1 MLEQSRLSHPT
12 DSPNG
17 LHSKRVVDPSVPGLG
32 DLPDLLLVERTRGRD
47 TRAFETLMRRYNR
60 RLYRIARSILSDDG
74 SAEEAVRAA
83 HVRAFANLDRYEP
96 AGKFGAWLARLAFNE
111 ALTLRRH
118 SPMGTGAA
126 ERASE
131 RVEATPSPGRSIG
144 NAALATTVRPS
155 GGPVNA
161 IGTTPSMG
169 STAAAAIEVAEPAAT
184 ELAVSKQQL
193 EDAIDALPEVFRTVL
208 VLRVVEELSGV
219 EVAVCL
225 GLNETTVRTR
235 LYRAQQR
242 LKVDVA
248 RRLRAE
254 PFNIFELTPER
265 CDRIVVQVFAKLHSA
280 PPAPEQR

>member
-1 MLEQSRLSHPT
+1 MLEHTRLSH
-12 DSPNG
+12 SPDG
-17 LHSKRVVDPSVPGLG
+17 LQAKRAVDAVANFS

-60 RLYRIARSILSDDG
+60 RLYRIARSILSNDDA
-74 SAEEAVRAA
+74 AEEAVRAA
-83 HVRAFANLDRYEP
+83 YFRAFANLDRYEP

-111 ALTLRRH
+111 ALALRRH
-118 SPMGTGAA
+118 SP
-126 ERASE
+126 
-131 RVEATPSPGRSIG
+131 ATP
-144 NAALATTVRPS
+144 LTVV
-155 GGPVNA
+155 PV
-161 IGTTPSMG
+161 
-169 STAAAAIEVAEPAAT
+169 AAATDGTDTVAT
-184 ELAVSKQQL
+184 RQQL

-208 VLRVVEELSGV
+208 VLRVVEDLSGV

-242 LKVDVA
+242 LKVDMA

-265 CDRIVVQVFAKLHSA
+265 CDRIVAQVFAKLHTMTAAVS
-280 PPAPEQR
+280 ESR

>member
-1 MLEQSRLSHPT
+1 MLEQTRLSHSSDGLQAKRAV
-12 DSPNG
+12 DSVANF
-17 LHSKRVVDPSVPGLG
+17 S

-60 RLYRIARSILSDDG
+60 RLYRIARSVLSNEDT
-74 SAEEAVRAA
+74 AEEAVRVAYW
-83 HVRAFANLDRYEP
+83 RAFANLDRYEP

-111 ALTLRRH
+111 ALGLRRH
-118 SPMGTGAA
+118 SPA
-126 ERASE
+126 
-131 RVEATPSPGRSIG
+131 ATPPASGQRTSAAPADSDGSAAGR
-144 NAALATTVRPS
+144 
-155 GGPVNA
+155 
-161 IGTTPSMG
+161 
-169 STAAAAIEVAEPAAT
+169 
-184 ELAVSKQQL
+184 QQL
-193 EDAIDALPEVFRTVL
+193 EDAIDTLPEVFRTVL
-208 VLRVVEELSGV
+208 VLRIVEDLSGV

-265 CDRIVVQVFAKLHSA
+265 CDRIVTQVFAKLHTMTAVALES
-280 PPAPEQR
+280 R

>member
-1 MLEQSRLSHPT
+1 MLEHTRLSHASDGLQAKRAV
-12 DSPNG
+12 DSVANF
-17 LHSKRVVDPSVPGLG
+17 S

-60 RLYRIARSILSDDG
+60 RLYRIARSILSDDDA
-74 SAEEAVRAA
+74 AEEAVRAA
-83 HVRAFANLDRYEP
+83 YSRAFANLDRYEP

-111 ALTLRRH
+111 ALALRRH
-118 SPMGTGAA
+118 SPAGIPLAVVQQSSAA
-126 ERASE
+126 
-131 RVEATPSPGRSIG
+131 
-144 NAALATTVRPS
+144 
-155 GGPVNA
+155 
-161 IGTTPSMG
+161 
-169 STAAAAIEVAEPAAT
+169 PAANGPD
-184 ELAVSKQQL
+184 AVATRQQL

-208 VLRVVEELSGV
+208 VLRVVEDLSGV

-254 PFNIFELTPER
+254 PFNIFELTSER
-265 CDRIVVQVFAKLHSA
+265 CDRIVAQVFAKLHSVTPVA
-280 PPAPEQR
+280 SESR

>member
-1 MLEQSRLSHPT
+1 MLEQSRVPNPSDAASGLQAKRAV
-12 DSPNG
+12 DS
-17 LHSKRVVDPSVPGLG
+17 VQTFT

-60 RLYRIARSILSDDG
+60 RLYRIARSILSNDEM
-74 SAEEAVRAA
+74 AEEAVRAA
-83 HVRAFANLDRYEP
+83 YIRAFANLDRYEP

-118 SPMGTGAA
+118 SAATVATSPGAGGEAAPAA
-126 ERASE
+126 EGTDPTAS
-131 RVEATPSPGRSIG
+131 R
-144 NAALATTVRPS
+144 
-155 GGPVNA
+155 
-161 IGTTPSMG
+161 
-169 STAAAAIEVAEPAAT
+169 
-184 ELAVSKQQL
+184 QQL
-193 EDAIDALPEVFRTVL
+193 EAAIDALPEVFRTVL
-208 VLRVVEELSGV
+208 VLRVVEDLSGV

-254 PFNIFELTPER
+254 PFNIFELSPER
-265 CDRIVVQVFAKLHSA
+265 CDRIVAQVFTKVHAVSPVVSDA
-280 PPAPEQR
+280 R

>member
-1 MLEQSRLSHPT
+1 VQT
-12 DSPNG
+12 FT
-17 LHSKRVVDPSVPGLG
+17 

-60 RLYRIARSILSDDG
+60 RLYRIARSILSNDEM
-74 SAEEAVRAA
+74 AEEAVRAA
-83 HVRAFANLDRYEP
+83 YIRAFANLDRYEP

-118 SPMGTGAA
+118 STGGT
-126 ERASE
+126 
-131 RVEATPSPGRSIG
+131 ATSSP
-144 NAALATTVRPS
+144 V
-155 GGPVNA
+155 
-161 IGTTPSMG
+161 
-169 STAAAAIEVAEPAAT
+169 AAAPAGDGAPAVDGSDPAA
-184 ELAVSKQQL
+184 SKQQL
-193 EDAIDALPEVFRTVL
+193 EAAIDALPEVFRTVL
-208 VLRVVEELSGV
+208 VLRVVEDLSGV

-265 CDRIVVQVFAKLHSA
+265 CDRIVSQVFTKVHAVSPVVSDA
-280 PPAPEQR
+280 R

>member
-1 MLEQSRLSHPT
+1 MLEQTRLSHSPDASSGLQT
-12 DSPNG
+12 KRAIDSVQ
-17 LHSKRVVDPSVPGLG
+17 SFT

-60 RLYRIARSILSDDG
+60 RLYRIARSILSDDEM
-74 SAEEAVRAA
+74 AEEAVRAA
-83 HVRAFANLDRYEP
+83 YIRAFANLDRYEP

-118 SPMGTGAA
+118 SPA
-126 ERASE
+126 
-131 RVEATPSPGRSIG
+131 ATP
-144 NAALATTVRPS
+144 
-155 GGPVNA
+155 
-161 IGTTPSMG
+161 TPS
-169 STAAAAIEVAEPAAT
+169 AEAVPT
-184 ELAVSKQQL
+184 EGVEGKQQL
-193 EDAIDALPEVFRTVL
+193 DAAIDGLPEVFRTVL
-208 VLRVVEELSGV
+208 VLRVVEDLSGV

-254 PFNIFELTPER
+254 PSNIFELSTER
-265 CDRIVVQVFAKLHSA
+265 CDRIVAQVFAKISDA
-280 PPAPEQR
+280 R

>member
-1 MLEQSRLSHPT
+1 MLEHTRLSHSPDGLQAKRAV
-12 DSPNG
+12 DSVANF
-17 LHSKRVVDPSVPGLG
+17 S

-60 RLYRIARSILSDDG
+60 RLYRIARSILSNDDA
-74 SAEEAVRAA
+74 AEEAVRAA
-83 HVRAFANLDRYEP
+83 YSRAFANLDRYEP
-96 AGKFGAWLARLAFNE
+96 AGKFGSWLARLAFNE
-111 ALTLRRH
+111 AIALRRH
-118 SPMGTGAA
+118 SPAGTPLTVVQPSSAA
-126 ERASE
+126 PAEGPDAVAS
-131 RVEATPSPGRSIG
+131 R
-144 NAALATTVRPS
+144 
-155 GGPVNA
+155 
-161 IGTTPSMG
+161 
-169 STAAAAIEVAEPAAT
+169 
-184 ELAVSKQQL
+184 QQL

-208 VLRVVEELSGV
+208 VLRVVEDLSGV

-265 CDRIVVQVFAKLHSA
+265 CDRIVAQVFAKLHTATPVVS
-280 PPAPEQR
+280 ESR

>member
-1 MLEQSRLSHPT
+1 MLEQTRVSHSS
-12 DSPNG
+12 DAPNG
-17 LHSKRVVDPSVPGLG
+17 LQAKRAVDSVSNLS

-60 RLYRIARSILSDDG
+60 RLYRIARSILSSDEA
-74 SAEEAVRAA
+74 AEEAVRAA
-83 HVRAFANLDRYEP
+83 YFRAFANLDRYEP

-111 ALTLRRH
+111 ALALRRH
-118 SPMGTGAA
+118 SLGTQAGAPQQNSAGAA
-126 ERASE
+126 DGAD
-131 RVEATPSPGRSIG
+131 
-144 NAALATTVRPS
+144 TV
-155 GGPVNA
+155 A
-161 IGTTPSMG
+161 
-169 STAAAAIEVAEPAAT
+169 
-184 ELAVSKQQL
+184 SKQQL

-208 VLRVVEELSGV
+208 VLRVVEDLSGV

-254 PFNIFELTPER
+254 PFNIYELTPER
-265 CDRIVVQVFAKLHSA
+265 CDRIVTQVFAKVLNPVASEA
-280 PPAPEQR
+280 R

>member
-1 MLEQSRLSHPT
+1 MLEHTRLSHSPDGLQAKRAV
-12 DSPNG
+12 DSVTNF
-17 LHSKRVVDPSVPGLG
+17 S

-60 RLYRIARSILSDDG
+60 RLYRIARSILSNDDA
-74 SAEEAVRAA
+74 AEEAVRAA
-83 HVRAFANLDRYEP
+83 YFRAFANLDRYEP
-96 AGKFGAWLARLAFNE
+96 AGKFGSWLARLAFNE

-118 SPMGTGAA
+118 SPA
-126 ERASE
+126 
-131 RVEATPSPGRSIG
+131 ATPLTIVQASPPAPAEG
-144 NAALATTVRPS
+144 ADA
-155 GGPVNA
+155 
-161 IGTTPSMG
+161 
-169 STAAAAIEVAEPAAT
+169 VA
-184 ELAVSKQQL
+184 SKQQL

-208 VLRVVEELSGV
+208 VLRVVEDLSGV

-265 CDRIVVQVFAKLHSA
+265 CDRIVAQVFAKLHSA
-280 PPAPEQR
+280 TPVVSESR